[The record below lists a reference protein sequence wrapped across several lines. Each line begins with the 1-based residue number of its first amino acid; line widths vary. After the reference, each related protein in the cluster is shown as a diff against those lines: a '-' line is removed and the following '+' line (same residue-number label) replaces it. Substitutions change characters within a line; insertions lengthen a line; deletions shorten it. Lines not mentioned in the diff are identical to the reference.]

1 MHKTLLCTAVCLL
14 AVAYQGTS
22 QAADVEAGKKAFNK
36 CAVCHS
42 PEQGVTRVGPSLFGI
57 IGRKAGTLPGYNFST
72 AMKNY
77 DVTWSAQTLNTYL
90 AAPMQE
96 VKGTKMTFAG
106 VKDETER
113 ANIIAY
119 LETLK

>member
-1 MHKTLLCTAVCLL
+1 MHKTLFCAAVSLL
-14 AVAYQGTS
+14 AIAYHGAS
-22 QAADVEAGKKAFNK
+22 QAADAEAGKKAFNK

-57 IGRKAGTLPGYNFST
+57 VGRKAGTLPGFNYSS
-72 AMKNY
+72 AMKDY
-77 DVTWSAQTLNTYL
+77 GVTWSAETLNTYL
-90 AAPMQE
+90 MAPMQE

>member
-1 MHKTLLCTAVCLL
+1 M
-14 AVAYQGTS
+14 
-22 QAADVEAGKKAFNK
+22 
-36 CAVCHS
+36 
-42 PEQGVTRVGPSLFGI
+42 TRVGPSLFGV

-72 AMKNY
+72 AMKDY
-77 DVTWSAQTLNTYL
+77 GVTWSPETLNTYL

-119 LETLK
+119 LATLK